1 MCVKDGGNLTMNIL
15 EMVYLYIFIYPI
27 AMSLVWI
34 IGSNLFHHRRTPKV
48 DITQNIQVWPLV
60 SILVPCFNEENT
72 IEESLFALANNPY
85 PNKEIIAINDG
96 SKDHTSEKLASLI
109 ERIPSLRVL
118 DCKDNRGKANAL
130 ILGAHA
136 ANAEYLV
143 CVDADAYLEDQ
154 AIFYMVANFF
164 HFGERLGAVTGN
176 PRIRNRDSL
185 LAKLQILEYASIIG
199 AIKRTQRIIGKV
211 LTVSGVV
218 VAFRKKALI
227 DVGLWD
233 TDMITEDIAISWKL
247 HRRFWDIRYEPKAL
261 CWMLVPET
269 FNGLWKQRVRW
280 AQGGIEV
287 LFRHVSILF
296 DYRYRRLWPIY
307 IEQWT
312 SLLWSYAWLLST
324 TWVVLS
330 RVTHLETVF
339 WLSLNAFF
347 LVNISILQSFS
358 SLKLDSEYDDVRKL
372 FFYAPWYPFGYW
384 IFNVFVS
391 VVAFPKAILS
401 RVKKGDALWTS
412 PDRGFRKI

>member
-1 MCVKDGGNLTMNIL
+1 MDIL
-15 EMVYLYIFIYPI
+15 EMVYLYIFIYPLT
-27 AMSLVWI
+27 MSLVWI
-34 IGSNLFHHRRTPKV
+34 IGSNLFHHRRVPKT
-48 DITQNIQVWPLV
+48 DITQSIKEWPLV
-60 SILVPCFNEENT
+60 SILVPCYNEEN
-72 IEESLFALANNPY
+72 ILEESLVALANNPY

-96 SKDHTSEKLASLI
+96 SKDHTSEKLSSLLNQ
-109 ERIPSLRVL
+109 IPSLRVL

-143 CVDADAYLEDQ
+143 CVDADAYLEDR
-154 AIFYMVANFF
+154 AIYLMVANFF

-176 PRIRNRDSL
+176 PRIRNRDTL
-185 LAKLQILEYASIIG
+185 LAKLQILEYASIVG

-218 VAFRKKALI
+218 VTFRKKALI

-269 FNGLWKQRVRW
+269 FVGLWKQRVRW

-312 SLLWSYAWLLST
+312 SLIWSYAWLLSSL
-324 TWVVLS
+324 WL
-330 RVTHLETVF
+330 LLFKDKNPELLF
-339 WLSLNAFF
+339 WLSFNAFF
-347 LVNISILQSFS
+347 LANLSILQTLS
-358 SLKLDSEYDDVRKL
+358 SILLDSKEDDVQKY
-372 FFYAPWYPFGYW
+372 FYYAPWYPFAYW
-384 IFNVFVS
+384 MFNVGVS
-391 VVAFPKAILS
+391 VFALPKAIMS
-401 RVKKGDALWTS
+401 RLKKGDALWTS